1 MIFHLKKTPLEIH
14 QQVLTL
20 SIEDINSII
29 DINKVYSE
37 SEMPVKDFTLLIVY
51 LLVPLACNFAQN
63 NTFASKLG

>member
-20 SIEDINSII
+20 SIKDINSIT

-37 SEMPVKDFTLLIVY
+37 SEMPVKDFIVSSL

-63 NTFASKLG
+63 NTFDSKLG